1 MIPYSKQYIT
11 QDDIDAVVEVLK
23 SDYLTGGSITKE
35 FERSLS
41 QYTQTEY
48 ATVVNSATSALH
60 IAYMSAGISEG
71 DEVITTPITF
81 VATSNMLLEVGAKPV
96 FVDTFFNGNINPKKI
111 EEAITP
117 KTKAIVSV
125 DYSGNPVD
133 VKAIR
138 AVADKHNLI
147 WISDSSHALGSSID
161 GMKVGSFADMTI
173 FSFHAIKPITTGE
186 GGAVVTNNKNFHE
199 TLQLLKSHGIV
210 KREFWNQDM
219 QSFGY
224 NFRLTDFGSALGL
237 SQLSNLDS
245 SIAKREEIAQYY
257 NERFKDNQNFTT
269 LRINEGVVSSH
280 HLYPITLNR
289 ELWCPKEDIYTELQ
303 NSGLGVQVHYKP
315 VYQHTYYKTLYPEI
329 RLLNAEDF
337 YKAELSIPC
346 HQEMS
351 LEDAK
356 GVADKVIEI
365 TEKHSFSSC
374 KF

>member
-11 QDDIDAVVEVLK
+11 QEDIDSVVEVLK
-23 SDYLTGGSITKE
+23 SDYLTGGTVTKE
-35 FERSLS
+35 FEHALA
-41 QYTQTEY
+41 QYTQTLN

-60 IAYMSAGISEG
+60 IAYLTAGLTEG

-81 VATSNMLLEVGAKPV
+81 VATSNMLLEVGAKPI

-111 EEAITP
+111 DEAITP

-138 AVADKHNLI
+138 AIADKHNLI
-147 WISDSSHALGSSID
+147 WISDSSHALGSSVD
-161 GMKVGSFADMTI
+161 GIKVGGFADMTI

-199 TLQLLKSHGIV
+199 KLQLLKSHGIV

-219 QSFGY
+219 QSFGF
-224 NFRLTDFGSALGL
+224 NFRLTDIGSALGL
-237 SQLSNLDS
+237 SQLKQLDTF
-245 SIAKREEIAQYY
+245 IAKRDEIAQYY
-257 NERFKDNQNFTT
+257 NDRFRDNQNFTT
-269 LRINEGVVSSH
+269 IHISPEVRTSH

-289 ELWCPKEDIYTELQ
+289 ELWCPKEDIFTQLQ
-303 NSGLGVQVHYKP
+303 NEGLGVQVHYKP
-315 VYQHTYYKTLYPEI
+315 VYQHTYYKKLYPDF
-329 RLLNAEDF
+329 RLLNADDF
-337 YKAELSIPC
+337 YRAELSIPC
-346 HQEMS
+346 HQGMS

-356 GVADKVIEI
+356 RVADKVIEI
-365 TEKHSFSSC
+365 TDKHSFSSC